1 MPPVG
6 FMERHQDAC
15 RMEHSPCQ
23 QMLEESSLFSLWKRW
38 WCLWGTWKQPARVCR
53 RGWCSLWWT
62 EIPKRGTQ
70 IGYKE
75 KILSHEDSPGLMQA
89 AQSLLSRDFKTQ
101 LDKSLSNLIC
111 PHRWP
116 CFEQELR
123 LQNSGDHFQPELWS
137 FTRGIVP
144 FSYSIIYH
152 INLLT
157 FLICNH
163 VQKRDEI
170 SAFLTTNTPYLFYLP
185 LSLLSPPYQKLF
197 VAQKAVPLRKKK
209 TTVKKKVLYCFQCTK

>member
-1 MPPVG
+1 
-6 FMERHQDAC
+6 
-15 RMEHSPCQ
+15 
-23 QMLEESSLFSLWKRW
+23 
-38 WCLWGTWKQPARVCR
+38 
-53 RGWCSLWWT
+53 
-62 EIPKRGTQ
+62 
-70 IGYKE
+70 
-75 KILSHEDSPGLMQA
+75 MQA
-89 AQSLLSRDFKTQ
+89 AQSLLLRDFKTQ

-123 LQNSGDHFQPELWS
+123 LQNSRDHFQPELWS

-170 SAFLTTNTPYLFYLP
+170 SAFSTTNTPYLFYLP

-209 TTVKKKVLYCFQCTK
+209 KHSQRKSTILFSVYKIDQWLIPVQHLAFQGWCF